1 MLPVLD
7 TDPRFVKRREVS
19 VVHSL
24 HTALQ
29 DVHGIH
35 LGNPKHVQCTLM
47 FCSTVLQDV
56 HLNTPGQSYTCT
68 VYTYVL

>member
-1 MLPVLD
+1 MHPVLD

-24 HTALQ
+24 HTALL

-47 FCSTVLQDV
+47 YCSIVLQDV
-56 HLNTPGQSYTCT
+56 HGIHLGNP
-68 VYTYVL
+68 

>member
-1 MLPVLD
+1 MHPVLD

-24 HTALQ
+24 HTALL

-47 FCSTVLQDV
+47 YCRYSFTRCSW
-56 HLNTPGQSYTCT
+56 NTPGQS
-68 VYTYVL
+68 